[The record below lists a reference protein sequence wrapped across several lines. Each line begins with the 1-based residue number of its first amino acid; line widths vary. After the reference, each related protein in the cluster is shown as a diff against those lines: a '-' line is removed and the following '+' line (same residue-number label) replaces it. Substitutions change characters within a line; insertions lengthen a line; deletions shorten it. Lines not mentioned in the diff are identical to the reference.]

1 MTHPWQPFTAPVSYT
16 HLDVYKRQAWGHALF
31 NRPDVRVTLKMRP
44 IDRYKGIKQIDRA
57 IDELREQ
64 GASTGKTSRLM
75 ELGSHIDTLAEV
87 LSLLQ
92 GDNEILMDVNIFIT
106 AYDLSLIH
114 I

>member
-1 MTHPWQPFTAPVSYT
+1 M
-16 HLDVYKRQAWGHALF
+16 YKRQVVPNAWGHALF

-92 GDNEILMDVNIFIT
+92 GDNEILM
-106 AYDLSLIH
+106 LSLIH